1 MGLPQNFAEVKL
13 WKIFHNLNL
22 GALLGLPV
30 NCKEVAG
37 NSGQLAGNQLRK
49 NFCEVAWERS
59 LGELS
64 PNRDEFQK
72 GRADELAD
80 EWMLIDGRNRRE
92 ACRLAGITPTYRILE
107 ADAERLKS
115 LVWSWNGPRRHL
127 TSSQKAMAY
136 AMMWPNGKE
145 RGGDR
150 RSTDFNVEKNQHRS
164 KEDIDR
170 ATISRAR
177 FILKHA
183 PEAAKLVRDGHPNYP
198 LSKTYDAVKGEVAEH
213 AENEIR
219 KDFTPLERVAIG
231 EAVEAEL
238 GKRQGQRTDLASEG
252 QGGLLELPGNCPEVK
267 SGETREIA
275 ARKAGFGSDR
285 TYLRAKA
292 VAHHAT
298 PELAQAMDQGHV
310 AISTAARL
318 TNDGADAPLWL
329 SRAAT

>member
-1 MGLPQNFAEVKL
+1 MLELPPNLEEVNL
-13 WKIFHNLNL
+13 WKIFHKSNL

-107 ADAERLKS
+107 ADAEKLKS

-136 AMMWPNGKE
+136 AMMYPEPEKGG
-145 RGGDR
+145 RGNKLSRNQD
-150 RSTDFNVEKNQHRS
+150 SLAPSNKTEKNN
-164 KEDIDR
+164 
-170 ATISRAR
+170 AVLAR

-183 PEAAKLVRDGHPNYP
+183 PETAKLVRDGHPNYP
-198 LSKTYDAVKGEVAEH
+198 LSKTYDAVKDEVAEH

-219 KDFTPLERVAIG
+219 KDFTVSERVEIG
-231 EAVEAEL
+231 KAVEAEL

-252 QGGLLELPGNCPEVK
+252 QGGLLELPGNCPEFE

-298 PELAQAMDQGHV
+298 PELAQAMDQGRV
-310 AISTAARL
+310 AISTAAR
-318 TNDGADAPLWL
+318 PLVARVPNGKIQDYF
-329 SRAAT
+329 S